1 MAPYM
6 LAWSVR
12 AIARIPCALARLA
25 RSSSFT
31 ALVRNEYCEW
41 TCRWT
46 NSRATSPWLTTHRQW
61 RDVPDSSWVAWKAR
75 SIEWSRHNPREKP
88 ANALRDTRRG
98 RPAPTALGSRESPDF
113 ILGTHS
119 RTTMQKVECG
129 G

>member
-25 RSSSFT
+25 SSSSFT

-46 NSRATSPWLTTHRQW
+46 NSRATSPWLTTHR
-61 RDVPDSSWVAWKAR
+61 K
-75 SIEWSRHNPREKP
+75 
-88 ANALRDTRRG
+88 RRG
-98 RPAPTALGSRESPDF
+98 ARARRPSLRPLDRKILQRDGHFQLNRTAARAVYRPRIVARRAPALASRWGFGLAVSP
-113 ILGTHS
+113 I
-119 RTTMQKVECG
+119 V
-129 G
+129 